1 MKTFTTVKAKHG
13 NLNHGHHDTG
23 EPGAVISRTPGSEG
37 GRRKRTNLTGTS
49 SAAYPTLRTDLWEPG
64 GEPPPGHPTD
74 AQPDP
79 TRNA

>member
-37 GRRKRTNLTGTS
+37 GRRFARSSAELTGFRRELVGVR
-49 SAAYPTLRTDLWEPG
+49 AYLGDCVLGFGVNSG
-64 GEPPPGHPTD
+64 GVVRRG
-74 AQPDP
+74 
-79 TRNA
+79 